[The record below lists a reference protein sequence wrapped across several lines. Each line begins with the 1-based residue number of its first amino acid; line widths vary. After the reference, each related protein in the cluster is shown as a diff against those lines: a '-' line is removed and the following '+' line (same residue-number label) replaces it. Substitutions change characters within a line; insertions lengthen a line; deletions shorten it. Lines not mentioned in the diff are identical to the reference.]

1 MRTTNELHLP
11 FPSQFIHSTASPCI
25 LPPEATEKRGIGRAS
40 SKPPGPSEAAEQQDA
55 ARPNA
60 RSKART
66 VEGAAAQRRARIKIQ
81 GGVITPAAV
90 RMKEM
95 GGLNAAIDV
104 GKHKLDIALGSNG
117 ELFSEPNQP
126 RAIARLA
133 KRLAKLGCER
143 GLIEGGSYQNILV
156 GALRAAELPVV
167 IINPRWVREF
177 AKSIGQLAKTDHID
191 ARVLADYGERIQPPV
206 RELSDEQNHAL
217 RGLWV
222 RREQLIEMLVMEE
235 NRLEHAPKA
244 LHRSLRAHIA
254 YLRKQIKQ
262 ADHDLDRA
270 VRNSVLWDQY
280 ELLSS
285 VPGVGPVLSVA
296 LLSDL
301 PELGRLNRR
310 EIAALAGV
318 APFNC
323 DSGTLRGQRKIQGGR
338 KRLRRVLYSATVAS
352 VRCNPALRPFYQR
365 LRATGKP
372 AKVALVAAMHKL
384 LLILNAMLK
393 TKTVW
398 RPPCPV

>member
-1 MRTTNELHLP
+1 
-11 FPSQFIHSTASPCI
+11 
-25 LPPEATEKRGIGRAS
+25 
-40 SKPPGPSEAAEQQDA
+40 
-55 ARPNA
+55 
-60 RSKART
+60 
-66 VEGAAAQRRARIKIQ
+66 
-81 GGVITPAAV
+81 
-90 RMKEM
+90 MKEM
-95 GGLNAAIDV
+95 GEVNTAIEV
-104 GKHKLDIALGSNG
+104 GKHKLDVALGSEG

-126 RAIARLA
+126 RAI
-133 KRLAKLGCER
+133 KRLAKQLAELGCER
-143 GLIEGGSYQNILV
+143 VLIEGGSYQNVLV

-167 IINPRWVREF
+167 IINPRRVRAF
-177 AKSIGQLAKTDHID
+177 ARSIGQLAKTDHID
-191 ARVLADYGERIQPPV
+191 ARVLALYGERIQPPV
-206 RELSDEQNHAL
+206 RELPDEQNQAL
-217 RGLWV
+217 RALWI

-244 LHRSLRAHIA
+244 LHRRLGTHIN
-254 YLRKQIKQ
+254 YLRKQIKH
-262 ADHDLDRA
+262 ADKDLDRA
-270 VRNSVLWDQY
+270 VRSSGLWDQY

-352 VRCNPALRPFYQR
+352 VRCNPVLRSFYQR
-365 LRATGKP
+365 LRANGKP

-384 LLILNAMLK
+384 LLILNAMTK

-398 RPPCPV
+398 RTPCPAT

>member
-1 MRTTNELHLP
+1 
-11 FPSQFIHSTASPCI
+11 
-25 LPPEATEKRGIGRAS
+25 
-40 SKPPGPSEAAEQQDA
+40 
-55 ARPNA
+55 
-60 RSKART
+60 
-66 VEGAAAQRRARIKIQ
+66 
-81 GGVITPAAV
+81 
-90 RMKEM
+90 M
-95 GGLNAAIDV
+95 GGINAAIDV

-133 KRLAKLGCER
+133 KRLAHLGCER
-143 GLIEGGSYQNILV
+143 VLIEGGAYQNVLV

-167 IINPRWVREF
+167 IINPRRVREF
-177 AKSIGQLAKTDHID
+177 VKSMGQLSKTDHID

-206 RELSDEQNHAL
+206 RELPDEQNQAL
-217 RGLWV
+217 RGRWV

-254 YLRKQIKQ
+254 YLRKQITQ

-270 VRNSVLWDQY
+270 VRNSALWDTY

-285 VPGVGPVLSVA
+285 VPGVGRVLSVA

-338 KRLRRVLYSATVAS
+338 KRLRRVLYSATLAS
-352 VRCNPALRPFYQR
+352 VRCNPVLRPFYQR

-398 RPPCPV
+398 RPPCPA

>member
-1 MRTTNELHLP
+1 M
-11 FPSQFIHSTASPCI
+11 ASCSRSPTSHAQ
-25 LPPEATEKRGIGRAS
+25 LRG
-40 SKPPGPSEAAEQQDA
+40 
-55 ARPNA
+55 
-60 RSKART
+60 
-66 VEGAAAQRRARIKIQ
+66 
-81 GGVITPAAV
+81 
-90 RMKEM
+90 
-95 GGLNAAIDV
+95 
-104 GKHKLDIALGSNG
+104 
-117 ELFSEPNQP
+117 
-126 RAIARLA
+126 LA

-143 GLIEGGSYQNILV
+143 VLIEGGSYQNVLV

-167 IINPRWVREF
+167 IINPRRVREF
-177 AKSIGQLAKTDHID
+177 AKSIGQLAKTDHLD
-191 ARVLADYGERIQPPV
+191 ARVLAGYGERIQPPV
-206 RELSDEQNHAL
+206 RELPDEQNQQL

-222 RREQLIEMLVMEE
+222 RREQLIEMLVMEQ

-244 LHRSLRAHIA
+244 LHRSLRAHID

-262 ADHDLDRA
+262 ADNDLDRE
-270 VRNSVLWDQY
+270 VRNSALWDQY

-285 VPGVGPVLSVA
+285 VPGVGRVLSVA

-338 KRLRRVLYSATVAS
+338 KRLRRVLYSATIAS
-352 VRCNPALRPFYQR
+352 VRCNPVLRPFYQR

-393 TKTVW
+393 NIPPGGRHVPPPKAGCPQVHRRDFFYYPTACGPCGQPAPLITNTVASFSAPSHL
-398 RPPCPV
+398 RLFGSMLDLSGVGPI